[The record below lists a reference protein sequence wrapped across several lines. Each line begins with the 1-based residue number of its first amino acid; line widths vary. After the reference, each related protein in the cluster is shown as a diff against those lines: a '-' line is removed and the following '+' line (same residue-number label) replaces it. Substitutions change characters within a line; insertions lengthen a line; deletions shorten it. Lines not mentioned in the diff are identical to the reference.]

1 MISPPLAALGDGAT
15 RILGRE
21 LSPEQIEAFGRYL
34 QILAKWQKVS
44 RLVGSADPGWIVE
57 HIFLD
62 SLLFLKVL
70 PEKARSVLDV
80 GSGAGVPGI
89 PIKIARP
96 WITLTLVESRRRRA
110 SFLQSAVREIGLEG
124 VRILNVRADA
134 LVGTSDAG
142 FDAVVFRCAA
152 ELSSMFP
159 LARRLVAPGGVI
171 LGSGPPSPRFVAEVE
186 WVEVER
192 TPGQSRL
199 FALSRG

>member
-1 MISPPLAALGDGAT
+1 VISPLAALGDGAT

-21 LSPEQIEAFGRYL
+21 LSPEQIEAFARYL

-57 HIFLD
+57 HLFLD

-124 VRILNVRADA
+124 VRILNVRADT

-142 FDAVVFRCAA
+142 FDAVVFRCAG

-192 TPGQSRL
+192 TPGQTRL